1 MVEESRAEG
10 FELNLVQNFV
20 RENPVYAFGGFGVR
34 FGIVVSKKEF
44 HVDFEVLVGGNCG
57 A

>member
-1 MVEESRAEG
+1 LVE
-10 FELNLVQNFV
+10 NFV
-20 RENPVYAFGGFGVR
+20 RENPVDAFGGFGVR

-44 HVDFEVLVGGNCG
+44 HVDFEVLVGGDCV